1 MRYAAVALSLLPGL
15 VSAWAAPAYDGLN
28 VIWSD
33 TFAGPAGSAPS
44 DLWNIAL
51 E

>member
-1 MRYAAVALSLLPGL
+1 MRYSAAVFSFLPVL
-15 VSAWAAPAYDGLN
+15 ASAWAVPAYSGLN
-28 VIWSD
+28 PIWQD